1 VGSVTWV
8 SLFLTLDLRALI
20 GPCDCG
26 GRISDICLAGV
37 SKGGTITV
45 FRVVEEVELCLAE
58 FKGQRRSPEVT
69 PNPVSNSDSNQL

>member
-1 VGSVTWV
+1 LV
-8 SLFLTLDLRALI
+8 
-20 GPCDCG
+20 
-26 GRISDICLAGV
+26 GV

-69 PNPVSNSDSNQL
+69 FGSGLKLRLKRALDYLWGDVDGQLLSY